1 MIGCGPYTTRSCIH
15 FFSLSKKEYDAWSNH
30 FWIVYNTHSFE
41 SHGLQGKG
49 KTKKKKRKN
58 KERGIQAI
66 ITTPLHHRWEGFEK
80 LTQEPSMTG
89 ILKPDGFRSR
99 RLPSHPSSGQRCTR
113 TPATPTQTL
122 AHQSVT

>member
-49 KTKKKKRKN
+49 KTKKRREKIKKEAFKLSSLLLS
-58 KERGIQAI
+58 
-66 ITTPLHHRWEGFEK
+66 ITVGRAL
-80 LTQEPSMTG
+80 
-89 ILKPDGFRSR
+89 RS
-99 RLPSHPSSGQRCTR
+99 
-113 TPATPTQTL
+113 
-122 AHQSVT
+122 